1 MRSTGINPDKFKHL
15 PLDGA
20 RFEALVCQLLEAM
33 GYRILEKPAV
43 GTEGGRD
50 VLVERILKDVMGE
63 RREKVVVQCKHYA
76 QSGKAIGD
84 KDIGV
89 WENAMKRYRAR
100 GYLLVTDTRVTEN
113 LSKSFR
119 EFTEDEAN
127 IPKWAAFWD
136 VDDIISHLNEYPNIR
151 NTFFPP
157 TSLALTPLQD
167 LAGEVR
173 TWLESIRYRVSDP
186 QTQDART
193 IDMIAVLDQ
202 GTIKQQILIRCIG
215 GEISPSDIDK
225 LDAKLTRKIP
235 QGWLISDKRVSEQA
249 RKRVD
254 KDGTIKIFNLSEILQ
269 TMIWGPYFGALTD
282 LIEAGRIPDLYVDL
296 ECYKL
301 GMNEEGNVLDKDKH
315 TSLDSY
321 IDEWLAE
328 RGKMHIS
335 LLGEF
340 GAGKTW
346 FCRHYA
352 YRQLDRF
359 LKNPAHER
367 LPLLI
372 TLRMFSKAT
381 TAQQIIND
389 AFLEQYKL
397 PFIGSAYDVFQY
409 MNVSGKLL
417 LILDGFD
424 EMARKVDYQTVVD
437 NFWELAK
444 LVEEGS
450 KVILTSRT
458 EYFRWAKESEKI
470 FGGEEFGRSTIVLQ
484 PPKFEV
490 VYLEPFTDEQVREV
504 IIKRVGPAQGT
515 SIADRIMGSENLA
528 EMARKPILLELLLA
542 ALDEVSPDVLE
553 NPTQVYLYATNK
565 LLLRNISAE
574 KTFTSTADKLYFLCE
589 LAWEMINSNQLR
601 IHYIEIP
608 ERIKTY
614 FGHRIKDQHELD
626 TWDYDLRAQTLLHR
640 DAAGYY
646 EFAHKSLAEYF
657 VALKLAAQT
666 GCLDPT
672 FTSAYSEADGKPCE
686 LSLLKPSPDFS
697 DLPLPRINYAIA
709 TFFADMAGDKLS
721 IALPSYKD
729 AGLKAV
735 EFRKVRAS
743 LMKAFK
749 IKGHIDVINIPN
761 AALGAVARIMGAKT
775 YTLSIAFGNE
785 LVAGMVGPKAAST
798 PYRQRLRMDESLSG
812 HAALTG
818 STYVADDINADP
830 MYRDND
836 SASRDVKSML
846 VSPLIYKEHL
856 IGVWSFAYD
865 KPRQFSKADIS
876 EIEAVGRGL
885 AQYIALL
892 GQFKEAWQV
901 MPNSERYILVISL
914 CL

>member
-1 MRSTGINPDKFKHL
+1 
-15 PLDGA
+15 
-20 RFEALVCQLLEAM
+20 
-33 GYRILEKPAV
+33 
-43 GTEGGRD
+43 
-50 VLVERILKDVMGE
+50 
-63 RREKVVVQCKHYA
+63 
-76 QSGKAIGD
+76 
-84 KDIGV
+84 
-89 WENAMKRYRAR
+89 
-100 GYLLVTDTRVTEN
+100 
-113 LSKSFR
+113 
-119 EFTEDEAN
+119 
-127 IPKWAAFWD
+127 
-136 VDDIISHLNEYPNIR
+136 
-151 NTFFPP
+151 
-157 TSLALTPLQD
+157 
-167 LAGEVR
+167 
-173 TWLESIRYRVSDP
+173 
-186 QTQDART
+186 
-193 IDMIAVLDQ
+193 
-202 GTIKQQILIRCIG
+202 
-215 GEISPSDIDK
+215 
-225 LDAKLTRKIP
+225 
-235 QGWLISDKRVSEQA
+235 
-249 RKRVD
+249 
-254 KDGTIKIFNLSEILQ
+254 
-269 TMIWGPYFGALTD
+269 
-282 LIEAGRIPDLYVDL
+282 
-296 ECYKL
+296 
-301 GMNEEGNVLDKDKH
+301 
-315 TSLDSY
+315 
-321 IDEWLAE
+321 
-328 RGKMHIS
+328 
-335 LLGEF
+335 
-340 GAGKTW
+340 
-346 FCRHYA
+346 
-352 YRQLDRF
+352 
-359 LKNPAHER
+359 
-367 LPLLI
+367 
-372 TLRMFSKAT
+372 
-381 TAQQIIND
+381 
-389 AFLEQYKL
+389 
-397 PFIGSAYDVFQY
+397 
-409 MNVSGKLL
+409 
-417 LILDGFD
+417 
-424 EMARKVDYQTVVD
+424 
-437 NFWELAK
+437 
-444 LVEEGS
+444 
-450 KVILTSRT
+450 
-458 EYFRWAKESEKI
+458 
-470 FGGEEFGRSTIVLQ
+470 
-484 PPKFEV
+484 
-490 VYLEPFTDEQVREV
+490 
-504 IIKRVGPAQGT
+504 
-515 SIADRIMGSENLA
+515 MGSENLA